1 MAKTYEQKMK
11 AYKATMRN
19 KAGLEDLNVKYSIN
33 SKNADAAGHFAARAA
48 RYVFTAYPELR
59 EVAP

>member
-11 AYKATMRN
+11 AYKATCINMAR
-19 KAGLEDLNVKYSIN
+19 LITLNVKYSIN
-33 SKNADAAGHFAARAA
+33 SGDADAAAKFAHDAA

-59 EVAP
+59 EEN